1 MSAKTTESGK
11 TAKEEGR
18 EETKTEGPQG
28 LAQMCGCM
36 PSGKMP
42 ECCGP
47 AMREMM
53 SRFSGERQGEE
64 EK

>member
-11 TAKEEGR
+11 TTKEEGR
-18 EETKTEGPQG
+18 EETKMEGPQG
-28 LAQMCGCM
+28 FAQMCGCG
-36 PSGKMP
+36 PSGEMP

-53 SRFSGERQGEE
+53 SRCFGERQGKE